1 MDIKHGNYSSAVS
14 NLQKSGKSPY
24 NLALAQL
31 LGGNANA
38 AKTTIDNVNP
48 DELTWKHYYLRAICG
63 ARMSNQDVCTTNL
76 TKAVQLSSDA
86 RSMAKDDIEFRNFFN
101 NPLFQAAIR

>member
-1 MDIKHGNYSSAVS
+1 MN
-14 NLQKSGKSPY
+14 
-24 NLALAQL
+24 
-31 LGGNANA
+31 
-38 AKTTIDNVNP
+38 
-48 DELTWKHYYLRAICG
+48 
-63 ARMSNQDVCTTNL
+63 NQDVCTTNL